1 MKKLIKVLAILC
13 LVCGFIASIVFYG
26 TEIAV
31 KNIMIVN
38 KTIESNKISEDINLK
53 IAYISDI
60 HYNHF
65 MNKDRLEKMI
75 EQINNNKPDIILF
88 GGDVF
93 DKPSKYPIDEKC
105 ENEIIELLQSLHAEY
120 GKFAVLGEED
130 YDPQVN
136 DIHQILFEGDFEVI
150 TNKQIF
156 ITKDGKN
163 MINLIGIDS
172 LVGGNPDIE
181 NSFANV
187 DTNLFTIVLTHAP
200 DIVSQLPTNEIDL
213 VLAGHSHGGQINIPF
228 IGSLNKVKGAT
239 TYSQGDYYINQTQ
252 LIVSNGLGTTESDIR
267 IFADPEC
274 HMIRIT
280 KQQTK

>member
-1 MKKLIKVLAILC
+1 MKRLIKVLAILC
-13 LVCGFIASIVFYG
+13 LVCGFIAAIVFYG

-31 KNIMIVN
+31 KNIMIEN
-38 KTIESNKISEDINLK
+38 KTIESKKINEDINLK

-65 MNKDRLEKMI
+65 MNKERLEKMI
-75 EQINNNKPDIILF
+75 EKINNNKPDIILF

-93 DKPSKYPIDEKC
+93 DKPSKYPIDEKS
-105 ENEIIELLQSLHAEY
+105 ESEIIELLRSLHAEY

-136 DIHQILFEGDFEVI
+136 NIHQILFKGDFEVL

-181 NSFANV
+181 TSFANV
-187 DTNLFTIVLTHAP
+187 DTKLFTIVLTHAP
-200 DIVSQLPTNEIDL
+200 DIISQLPTNEIDL

-228 IGSLNKVKGAT
+228 IGSLKKIEGAK

-280 KQQTK
+280 KQQPK

>member
-1 MKKLIKVLAILC
+1 MKRLIKVLAILC
-13 LVCGFIASIVFYG
+13 LVCGFIAAIVFYG

-31 KNIMIVN
+31 KNIMIEN
-38 KTIESNKISEDINLK
+38 KTIESKKINEDINLK

-65 MNKDRLEKMI
+65 MNKERLEKMI

-93 DKPSKYPIDEKC
+93 DNPSKYPIDEKI

-136 DIHQILFEGDFEVI
+136 NIHQILFKGDFEVL

-181 NSFANV
+181 TSFANV
-187 DTNLFTIVLTHAP
+187 DTKLFTIVLTHAP
-200 DIVSQLPTNEIDL
+200 DIISQLPTNEIDL

-228 IGSLNKVKGAT
+228 IGSLKKIEGAK

-280 KQQTK
+280 KQQPK

>member
-1 MKKLIKVLAILC
+1 MKKLIKVLTILC
-13 LVCGFIASIVFYG
+13 LICGFIAAIVFYG

-31 KNIMIVN
+31 ENVTIVN
-38 KTIESNKISEDINLK
+38 KTIESNKINEDINLK

-65 MNKDRLEKMI
+65 MNYERLEKMI
-75 EQINNNKPDIILF
+75 ETINNNKPDIILF
-88 GGDVF
+88 GGDIF
-93 DKPSKYPIDEKC
+93 DDPSTYSIDEKT

-130 YDPQVN
+130 YDSHVPN
-136 DIHQILFEGDFEVI
+136 IHQILFKSDFEI
-150 TNKQIF
+150 LTNKQIF

-181 NSFANV
+181 SAFETV

-213 VLAGHSHGGQINIPF
+213 VLSGHSHGGQISIPF
-228 IGSLNKVKGAT
+228 IGTLNKVEGAT
-239 TYSQGDYYINQTQ
+239 TYSQGNYYINQTQ
-252 LIVSNGLGTTESDIR
+252 LIVSNGLGTSDSDIR
-267 IFADPEC
+267 IFADPQC

-280 KQQTK
+280 KQEIE

>member
-1 MKKLIKVLAILC
+1 MKRLIKVLAILC
-13 LVCGFIASIVFYG
+13 LVCGFIAAIVFYG
-26 TEIAV
+26 TEIAI
-31 KNIMIVN
+31 KNIMIEN
-38 KTIESNKISEDINLK
+38 KTIESNKINEDINLK

-65 MNKDRLEKMI
+65 MNKERLEKMI
-75 EQINNNKPDIILF
+75 EIINNNKPDIILF

-93 DKPSKYPIDEKC
+93 DKPSKYPIDEKI

-130 YDPQVN
+130 YDPQVHN
-136 DIHQILFEGDFEVI
+136 IHQILFKGDFEVL
-150 TNKQIF
+150 TNKHIF

-181 NSFANV
+181 SSFANV

-200 DIVSQLPTNEIDL
+200 DIISQLPTNEIDL

-228 IGSLNKVKGAT
+228 IGSLNKVEGAK

-280 KQQTK
+280 KQQPK

>member
-1 MKKLIKVLAILC
+1 MKRLIKVLAILC
-13 LVCGFIASIVFYG
+13 LVCGFIAAIVFYG

-31 KNIMIVN
+31 KNIMIEN
-38 KTIESNKISEDINLK
+38 KTIESKKINEDINLK

-65 MNKDRLEKMI
+65 MNKERLEKMI
-75 EQINNNKPDIILF
+75 EKINNNKPDIILF

-93 DKPSKYPIDEKC
+93 DNPSKYPIDEKI

-130 YDPQVN
+130 YDSQVN
-136 DIHQILFEGDFEVI
+136 NIHQILFKGDFEVL

-181 NSFANV
+181 TSFANV
-187 DTNLFTIVLTHAP
+187 DTKLFTIVLTHAP
-200 DIVSQLPTNEIDL
+200 DIISQLPTNEIDL

-228 IGSLNKVKGAT
+228 IGSLKKIEGAK

-280 KQQTK
+280 KQQPK

>member
-1 MKKLIKVLAILC
+1 MKRLIKVLAILC
-13 LVCGFIASIVFYG
+13 LVCGFIAAIVFYG
-26 TEIAV
+26 TEIAI
-31 KNIMIVN
+31 KNIMIEN

-65 MNKDRLEKMI
+65 MNKERLEKMI
-75 EQINNNKPDIILF
+75 EKINNNKPDIILF

-93 DKPSKYPIDEKC
+93 DKPSKYPIDEKA

-130 YDPQVN
+130 YDPQAN
-136 DIHQILFEGDFEVI
+136 SIHQILFKGDFEVL

-181 NSFANV
+181 SSFANV

-200 DIVSQLPTNEIDL
+200 DIISQLPTNEIDL

-228 IGSLNKVKGAT
+228 IGSLNKVEGAK

-252 LIVSNGLGTTESDIR
+252 LIVSNGLGTTDSDIR

-280 KQQTK
+280 KQQPK

>member
-1 MKKLIKVLAILC
+1 MKRLIKVLAILC
-13 LVCGFIASIVFYG
+13 LVCGFIAAIVYYG

-31 KNIMIVN
+31 KNIMIEN
-38 KTIESNKISEDINLK
+38 KTIESNKINEDINLK

-65 MNKDRLEKMI
+65 MNKERLEKMI
-75 EQINNNKPDIILF
+75 EKINNNKPDIILF
-88 GGDVF
+88 GGDIF
-93 DKPSKYPIDEKC
+93 DKPSKYPIDEKS

-120 GKFAVLGEED
+120 GKFAVLGEQD

-136 DIHQILFEGDFEVI
+136 NIHQILFKGDFEVL

-181 NSFANV
+181 SSFANV

-200 DIVSQLPTNEIDL
+200 DIISQLPTNEIDL

-228 IGSLNKVKGAT
+228 IGSLKKVEGAK

-280 KQQTK
+280 KQQPK

>member
-1 MKKLIKVLAILC
+1 MKRLIKVLAILC
-13 LVCGFIASIVFYG
+13 LVCGFIAAIVFYG
-26 TEIAV
+26 TEIAI
-31 KNIMIVN
+31 KNIMIEN

-65 MNKDRLEKMI
+65 MNKERLEKMI
-75 EQINNNKPDIILF
+75 EKINNNKPDIILF

-93 DKPSKYPIDEKC
+93 DKPSKYPIDEKA

-130 YDPQVN
+130 YDPQAN
-136 DIHQILFEGDFEVI
+136 NIHQILFKGDFEVL

-181 NSFANV
+181 SSFANV

-200 DIVSQLPTNEIDL
+200 DIISQLPTNEIDL

-228 IGSLNKVKGAT
+228 IGSLNKVEGAK

-252 LIVSNGLGTTESDIR
+252 LIVSNGLGTTDSDIR

-280 KQQTK
+280 KQQPK

>member
-1 MKKLIKVLAILC
+1 MKRLIKVLAILC

-26 TEIAV
+26 TEIAI
-31 KNIMIVN
+31 KNIMIEN
-38 KTIESNKISEDINLK
+38 KTIESNKINEDINLK

-75 EQINNNKPDIILF
+75 EKINNNKPDIILF

-93 DKPSKYPIDEKC
+93 DKPSKYPIDEKT

-136 DIHQILFEGDFEVI
+136 DIHQILFKGDFEVL

-181 NSFANV
+181 SSFANV

-200 DIVSQLPTNEIDL
+200 DIISQLPTNEIDL

-228 IGSLNKVKGAT
+228 IGSLTKVEGAKN
-239 TYSQGDYYINQTQ
+239 YSQGDYYINQTQ
-252 LIVSNGLGTTESDIR
+252 LIVSNGLGTTETDIR

>member
-1 MKKLIKVLAILC
+1 MKRLIKVLTILC
-13 LVCGFIASIVFYG
+13 IICGFIAFIVYYG

-38 KTIESNKISEDINLK
+38 KTIESHKIQEDIHLK

-60 HYNHF
+60 HYNHY
-65 MNKDRLEKMI
+65 MNQERFKKMI
-75 EQINNNKPDIILF
+75 DTINDNKPDIILF
-88 GGDVF
+88 GGDIF
-93 DKPSKYPIDEKC
+93 DDPSTYPIDDKIKK
-105 ENEIIELLQSLHAEY
+105 EIIELLQSLHAEY

-130 YDPQVN
+130 YDPQVSN
-136 DIHQILFEGDFEVI
+136 VHQILFKSDFEVI

-172 LVGGNPDIE
+172 LIGGNPDIE
-181 NSFANV
+181 SAFENV

-200 DIVSQLPTNEIDL
+200 DIVSQLPTNEVDL
-213 VLAGHSHGGQINIPF
+213 VLSGHSHGGQINLPF
-228 IGSLNKVKGAT
+228 IGSISKIEGAT
-239 TYSQGDYYINQTQ
+239 TYSQGTYYLNQTQ
-252 LIVSNGLGTTESDIR
+252 LIVSNGLGTTGSDIR

-280 KQQTK
+280 NQQPK

>member
-1 MKKLIKVLAILC
+1 MKRLIKVLTVLC
-13 LVCGFIASIVFYG
+13 LICSFIAAIVFYG

-38 KTIESNKISEDINLK
+38 KTIESKKINEDINLK

-65 MNKDRLEKMI
+65 MNYERLEKMI
-75 EQINNNKPDIILF
+75 EDINNNKPDIILF
-88 GGDVF
+88 GGDIF
-93 DKPSKYPIDEKC
+93 DKPSTYPIDEKA
-105 ENEIIELLQSLHAEY
+105 ENEIIELLQSLKAEY

-136 DIHQILFEGDFEVI
+136 NIHQILFESDFEVL

-181 NSFANV
+181 SAFENV

-213 VLAGHSHGGQINIPF
+213 VLAGHSHGGQISIPF
-228 IGSLNKVKGAT
+228 IGTLNKVEGAT

-280 KQQTK
+280 KQQIE

>member
-1 MKKLIKVLAILC
+1 MKRLIKVLAILC
-13 LVCGFIASIVFYG
+13 LVCGLIASIVFYG

-31 KNIMIVN
+31 KNIMIEN
-38 KTIESNKISEDINLK
+38 KTIESSKISEDINLK

-65 MNKDRLEKMI
+65 MNKERLTKMI
-75 EQINNNKPDIILF
+75 EKINNNKPDIILF

-93 DKPSKYPIDEKC
+93 DKPSKYPIDEKI

-136 DIHQILFEGDFEVI
+136 DIHQILFKGDFEVL
-150 TNKQIF
+150 TNKHIF

-181 NSFANV
+181 SSFANV
-187 DTNLFTIVLTHAP
+187 DTSLFTIVLTHAP
-200 DIVSQLPTNEIDL
+200 DIISQLPTNEIDL

-228 IGSLNKVKGAT
+228 IGSLNKVEGAK

-252 LIVSNGLGTTESDIR
+252 LIVSNGLGTTETDIR